1 MQEWDICLLDNFP
14 FKVLERVSSVC
25 FYSLKLKV
33 YRNEYRRLGERVGGG
48 EGEMEQ
54 RSQDGVEPRPL

>member
-33 YRNEYRRLGERVGGG
+33 YRNEYRRLGESGGVGGWGVRGWGVGGG
-48 EGEMEQ
+48 
-54 RSQDGVEPRPL
+54 